1 MKWVTFFKKMLFLSL
16 FFIIFPIM
24 DMNSFLKRKNLKH
37 KELAEKLECSQAL
50 IGSYAYNS
58 AVPSYENAVKLL
70 NMGMTIEELFGK
82 EVADNVVVKL
92 NAPKYNISSE
102 DIKEA
107 VIKEICDRLL
117 RVVA

>member
-1 MKWVTFFKKMLFLSL
+1 MIFLPL
-16 FFIIFPIM
+16 FFIIFLTM

-58 AVPSYENAVKLL
+58 AVPSYENVAKLL

-82 EVADNVVVKL
+82 EIADNVVVKL
-92 NAPKYNISSE
+92 NAPKYNVLSE
-102 DIKEA
+102 DIKED
-107 VIKEICDRLL
+107 VIKEICNRLL
-117 RVVA
+117 KTVA